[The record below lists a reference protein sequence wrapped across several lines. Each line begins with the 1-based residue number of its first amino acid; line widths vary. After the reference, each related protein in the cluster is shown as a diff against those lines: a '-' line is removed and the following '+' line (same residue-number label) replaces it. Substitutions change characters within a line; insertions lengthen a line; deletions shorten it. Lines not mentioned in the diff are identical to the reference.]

1 MNPQPKVD
9 RILLATDF
17 LASSRVA
24 LDYAVAFASHFK
36 AELIMLHA
44 VELPYPAREAETESS
59 RPSVSRRLACERL
72 EAIANG
78 VRCNGLRVETLVVDG
93 VPSDVILR
101 TVDYHAADLLVLG
114 VHGVH
119 RGLAHLLIGSNTER
133 ILLSANCPT
142 MTVGAHVMAGVE
154 PALHFK
160 EILYY
165 SDFTP
170 EATAA
175 APYAVFLSKQFHAP
189 IDLCQLMPDVA
200 NNSPEV
206 RSALSENYCET
217 MKKLLPD
224 AASTWCSP
232 SFHLDHGMEIDEII
246 ERAQSKSSG
255 LIVLGAHTESQLGR
269 HLHPSFPY
277 HLLAK
282 ATYPVVSI
290 RHRSSGST

>member
-1 MNPQPKVD
+1 MLPQPKVD
-9 RILLATDF
+9 RILFATDF
-17 LASSRVA
+17 LASSRIA
-24 LDYAVAFASHFK
+24 LDYAAAFASHFK
-36 AELIMLHA
+36 AALIMLHA
-44 VELPYPAREAETESS
+44 VELSYPAREAETATS

-78 VRCNGLRVETLVVDG
+78 VRWTGLQVETLVVDG
-93 VPSDVILR
+93 IPSDVILQA
-101 TVDYHAADLLVLG
+101 VDYHAADLLVLG

-142 MTVGAHVMAGVE
+142 MTVGAHVMAGVD

-160 EILYY
+160 EIVYF

-175 APYAVFLSKQFHAP
+175 APYAVFLGKEFHAA

-200 NNSPEV
+200 DNSPQGRNV
-206 RSALSENYCET
+206 LAENYCET
-217 MKKLLPD
+217 MKKLLPE

-246 ERAQSKSSG
+246 ERAQGQSAG

-269 HLHPSFPY
+269 HLNTSFAY

-282 ATYPVVSI
+282 ATCPVISV
-290 RHRSSGST
+290 RHRSSATL